1 MKEDILKF
9 SQTEIEEKLEEIEIP
24 ERFKNIINTG
34 NIKKKIGN
42 TKIILKPNEGYYRED
57 GEEFEIPEKYKNM
70 NNTGKMQKKYGDN
83 FPIPEYVTPVNN
95 EVI

>member
-34 NIKKKIGN
+34 NMKNKHKN
-42 TKIILKPNEGYYRED
+42 SPLILQPHQGYYRED
-57 GEEFEIPEKYKNM
+57 GEEFEIPEKYK
-70 NNTGKMQKKYGDN
+70 T
-83 FPIPEYVTPVNN
+83 
-95 EVI
+95 